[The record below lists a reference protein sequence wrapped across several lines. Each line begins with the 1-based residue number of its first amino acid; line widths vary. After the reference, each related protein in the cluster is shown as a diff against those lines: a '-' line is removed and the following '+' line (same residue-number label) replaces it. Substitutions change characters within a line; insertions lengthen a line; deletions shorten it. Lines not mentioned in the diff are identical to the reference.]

1 MTAETGE
8 RAGGERYQSVR
19 TAPPLQAARYRSPLP
34 APRAVIS
41 RPVATVFRAAD
52 FEYRLPP
59 DCIAQEP
66 LPDRSASRLLVLE
79 RTSGAIRHAQFTD
92 LIGLVAAEDV
102 LVLNTS
108 RVILA
113 RLHGRREALKDSLT
127 VAGGGKRGAGG
138 PAELLVIRELSDGTW
153 LAMGHPGGKL
163 KPGRRVAFGDDSA
176 VEIVEMLGGGLRRV
190 KFVGALD
197 AQATVAKYGEVPLPP
212 YIRRAPTA
220 ADRTRYQTVYA
231 EHDGSV
237 AAPTAGLHFTPE
249 LLDRLRAKGTAIAT
263 LDLHIGP
270 GTFKPVEVDDL
281 APHRME
287 PEPYVLSTEA
297 AACINGRREAGGR
310 VWAVGTTVVRALETC
325 ADEHKQ
331 RGGQRTL
338 IHQGMRLANSPALN
352 VKLARLRLGANLNDF
367 VARCG
372 AETVGEE
379 LMREMT
385 ASIPMRRSGTP
396 EEVAAV
402 VCFLLSDEASFV
414 TGELVVVGGGQR

>member
-1 MTAETGE
+1 M
-8 RAGGERYQSVR
+8 RAS
-19 TAPPLQAARYRSPLP
+19 
-34 APRAVIS
+34 
-41 RPVATVFRAAD
+41 D
-52 FEYRLPP
+52 FDYSLPP
-59 DCIAQEP
+59 SVIAQEP

-79 RTSGAIRHAQFTD
+79 RASGAIRHARFPD
-92 LIGLVAAEDV
+92 LIDFVAAEDV
-102 LVLNTS
+102 VVLNVS
-108 RVILA
+108 RVIPA
-113 RLHGRREALKDSLT
+113 RLHGKRET
-127 VAGGGKRGAGG
+127 GNV
-138 PAELLVIRELSDGTW
+138 AELLVIRELSDGTW

-197 AQATVAKYGEVPLPP
+197 ARATVAKYGEVPLPP

-297 AACINGRREAGGR
+297 PACINGRREAGGR

-325 ADEHKQ
+325 ADE
-331 RGGQRTL
+331 RGVVRPSAGETRLFIYPPYTFRAVDRLLTNFHLPRSTLLMLVCAFAGYERVMGAYREAVERTYRFYSY
-338 IHQGMRLANSPALN
+338 GDAM
-352 VKLARLRLGANLNDF
+352 
-367 VARCG
+367 
-372 AETVGEE
+372 
-379 LMREMT
+379 
-385 ASIPMRRSGTP
+385 
-396 EEVAAV
+396 AV
-402 VCFLLSDEASFV
+402 I
-414 TGELVVVGGGQR
+414 

>member
-1 MTAETGE
+1 MT
-8 RAGGERYQSVR
+8 
-19 TAPPLQAARYRSPLP
+19 
-34 APRAVIS
+34 
-41 RPVATVFRAAD
+41 FRASD
-52 FEYRLPP
+52 FDYVLPP
-59 DCIAQEP
+59 ELIAQEP

-92 LIGLVAAEDV
+92 LIDLVAAEDV
-102 LVLNTS
+102 VVLNVS
-108 RVILA
+108 RVIAA
-113 RLHGRREALKDSLT
+113 RLHGKRETLKGSRT
-127 VAGGGKRGAGG
+127 VAGNV
-138 PAELLVIRELSDGTW
+138 AELLLVRELSDGTW
-153 LAMGHPGGKL
+153 LAKGHPGGKL

-270 GTFKPVEVDDL
+270 GTFKPVEVEDL
-281 APHRME
+281 TGHRVE
-287 PEPYVLSTEA
+287 PEPYVLSAVA
-297 AACINGRREAGGR
+297 AASINGRREAGGR

-325 ADEHKQ
+325 ADE
-331 RGGQRTL
+331 RGVVRPSAGETRLFIYPPYTFRVVDRLLTNFHLPRSTL
-338 IHQGMRLANSPALN
+338 LMLVCAFAGYDNVMRAYREAIS
-352 VKLARLRLGANLNDF
+352 
-367 VARCG
+367 
-372 AETVGEE
+372 VGYRFYSYGDA
-379 LMREMT
+379 M
-385 ASIPMRRSGTP
+385 
-396 EEVAAV
+396 AV
-402 VCFLLSDEASFV
+402 I
-414 TGELVVVGGGQR
+414 